1 MGYTLKPDEFLLSE
15 DPDRMVK
22 VIGSFTPENKI
33 HAKVVQE
40 VPDRFFDTVQYLA
53 EAQAGAKRGTQNHV
67 RHLAEIP
74 DTLYHE
80 LMTDSTGK
88 LIHDPDERTKRV
100 KRLVSDI
107 EYRKLHVG
115 KA

>member
-1 MGYTLKPDEFLLSE
+1 MRREVG
-15 DPDRMVK
+15 
-22 VIGSFTPENKI
+22 
-33 HAKVVQE
+33 VV
-40 VPDRFFDTVQYLA
+40 RFEPGGGRAYA
-53 EAQAGAKRGTQNHV
+53 
-67 RHLAEIP
+67 
-74 DTLYHE
+74 
-80 LMTDSTGK
+80 DSTGK